1 MVGLAKVGLAK
12 VGLAKVGLTGLD
24 SGRWPIQLGRVVI
37 AIALMV
43 IIGFGSLGA
52 DRAEA
57 APILGASSCRTFRG
71 SEVCVLTQKR
81 SAKRFW
87 EYKAQVTVNGER
99 QPLWVYNCRDRTK
112 AERDGT
118 VFEFDRD
125 DPGDVICKVY
135 ALTKWRYRSIPGA
148 L

>member
-1 MVGLAKVGLAK
+1 MVSLVGLRGF
-12 VGLAKVGLTGLD
+12 GWGGLTRGAMT
-24 SGRWPIQLGRVVI
+24 I
-37 AIALMV
+37 ACWLMV
-43 IIGFGSLGA
+43 IVVGLGVGA
-52 DRAEA
+52 DRVAA
-57 APILGASSCRTFRG
+57 APVFGASSCRSFRG
-71 SEVCVLTQKR
+71 HEVCILTQKR

-87 EYKAQVTVNGER
+87 EYKAQVSVDGDR

-125 DPGDVICKVY
+125 DPGEVVCKVY
-135 ALTKWRYRSIPGA
+135 TVTRWRYRSIPGA

>member
-1 MVGLAKVGLAK
+1 MVGFSGVGW
-12 VGLAKVGLTGLD
+12 TGVDL
-24 SGRWPIQLGRVVI
+24 SGWRAGLGRVFL
-37 AIALMV
+37 AITLIV
-43 IIGFGSLGA
+43 IIGLGGFGA

>member
-1 MVGLAKVGLAK
+1 M
-12 VGLAKVGLTGLD
+12 VGLTGVRF
-24 SGRWPIQLGRVVI
+24 SGVDLGGWRVGLRRVCLT
-37 AIALMV
+37 IALIL
-43 IIGFGSLGA
+43 IIGLGGLGV

-57 APILGASSCRTFRG
+57 APVLGASSCRTFRG

-87 EYKAQVTVNGER
+87 EYKAQVSVNGER

>member
-1 MVGLAKVGLAK
+1 MVGFPGVGFPCVGCSGVGSGGWLAWWGRIFLLITLIVILEFGGL
-12 VGLAKVGLTGLD
+12 GID
-24 SGRWPIQLGRVVI
+24 RV
-37 AIALMV
+37 
-43 IIGFGSLGA
+43 
-52 DRAEA
+52 DA
-57 APILGASSCRTFRG
+57 APILGTSSCRTFRG

-135 ALTKWRYRSIPGA
+135 TVTKWRYRSIPGA

>member
-1 MVGLAKVGLAK
+1 MVGLTELGWGEARGA
-12 VGLAKVGLTGLD
+12 
-24 SGRWPIQLGRVVI
+24 RWCIGLGRI
-37 AIALMV
+37 LLAIALV
-43 IIGFGSLGA
+43 IVLGLGGLGVA
-52 DRAEA
+52 RAEA
-57 APILGASSCRTFRG
+57 APILGTSSCRSFRG
-71 SEVCVLTQKR
+71 NEVCVLTQKR

-87 EYKAQVTVNGER
+87 EYKAQVSVNGER
-99 QPLWVYNCRDRTK
+99 QPLWLYNCRDRTK

-135 ALTKWRYRSIPGA
+135 TLTKWRYRSIPGA

>member
-1 MVGLAKVGLAK
+1 LTRI
-12 VGLAKVGLTGLD
+12 GLTRIGLIEVGWTRLGL
-24 SGRWPIQLGRVVI
+24 GRWRIPLGRVLLAIGLI
-37 AIALMV
+37 AIL
-43 IIGFGSLGA
+43 GLGGLGA

-57 APILGASSCRTFRG
+57 APVLGASSCRTFRG
-71 SEVCVLTQKR
+71 NEVCVLTQKR

-135 ALTKWRYRSIPGA
+135 TLTKWRYRSIPGA